1 MHDIKLIRE
10 NPNFFDN
17 GMKLRGLDITSAQVL
32 AMDETLRSKITEL
45 QLLQSRRNEISK
57 QIPTIKKDGGDVSA
71 LVKEAEGLKVSM
83 PQLEKDVEELQ
94 KALNGLLCSLPN
106 IPGEDLPIGPDDDH
120 NLEMRVWGEIPTFD
134 FEPLE
139 HADLGEKLGL
149 MDFEQTAKIAGA
161 RFTTLKGGLAR
172 LERALAS
179 FMLDIHTL
187 EFGFTEVVPP
197 HLVKQEAVFGVGQ
210 LPKFEEDLFK
220 TTDGR
225 YLISTAE
232 VSLTNLVADKI
243 VGEEE
248 LPMRFTAYTPCYRSE
263 AGSAGR
269 DTRGMI
275 RQHQFSK
282 VEMVCITSE
291 KDSEAEHERMTKAA
305 ETILQR
311 LGLPYRVVKLC
322 TGSVGFSSRRTY
334 DLEVW
339 LPGQKK
345 YREISSCSNCYDFQA
360 RRMKARYKELHGTK
374 NSFVHTLNG
383 SGLAIGRTII
393 AIIENYQNADGSI
406 TIPPA
411 LVRYMGGIDR
421 IES

>member
-10 NPNFFDN
+10 NPEVFDK
-17 GMKLRGLDITSAQVL
+17 GMERRGLEIRSSVIL
-32 AMDETLRSKITEL
+32 KMDESTRSKMTE
-45 QLLQSRRNEISK
+45 QQTAQSRRNEIAK
-57 QIPTIKKDGGDVSA
+57 QIPVIKKDGGDIQA
-71 LVKEAEGLKVSM
+71 LLKEAEELKARV
-83 PQLEKDVEELQ
+83 PQLEEEVE
-94 KALNGLLCSLPN
+94 KAQAGLSVMLAGIPN
-106 IPGEDLPIGPDDDH
+106 IMADDVPVGPDDDH
-120 NLEMRVWGEIPTFD
+120 NLELRTCGTIRKFD
-134 FEPLE
+134 FTPLE
-139 HADLGEKLGL
+139 HADLGEKLGM
-149 MDFEQTAKIAGA
+149 MDFEQTAKISGA
-161 RFTTLKGGLAR
+161 RFVTLKDGLAR

-225 YLISTAE
+225 YLISTSE

-243 VGEEE
+243 VAEEE
-248 LPMRFTAYTPCYRSE
+248 LPLRFVAYTPCYRSE

-291 KDSEAEHERMTKAA
+291 KESDNEHERMTKGA

-311 LGLPYRVVKLC
+311 LELPYRVVKLC
-322 TGSVGFSSRRTY
+322 TGSTGFQSRRTH
-334 DLEVW
+334 DIEVW
-339 LPGQKK
+339 LPGQNK
-345 YREISSCSNCYDFQA
+345 YREISSCSNCWDFQA

-374 NSFVHTLNG
+374 NNFVHTLNG

-393 AIIENYQNADGSI
+393 AIMENYQNADGSI
-406 TIPPA
+406 TVPPA

-421 IES
+421 IE